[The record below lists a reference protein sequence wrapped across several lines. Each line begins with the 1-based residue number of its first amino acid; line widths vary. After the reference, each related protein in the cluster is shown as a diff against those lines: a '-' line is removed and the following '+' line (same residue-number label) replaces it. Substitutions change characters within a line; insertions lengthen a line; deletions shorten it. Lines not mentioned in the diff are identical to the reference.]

1 MLEIQSIWR
10 LLIYKTENSKGNFT
24 VFEGPLAAG
33 LSVVPKE
40 SPWKILLIT
49 RTHLLCSRGNTDL
62 NQLPVLLSQ
71 FKWTV
76 QHTFHRGWMLEM
88 SFSPI
93 YVDSHQKTSLNQLPL
108 LFAIFSIAKFRNSF
122 LWKDTWQQF
131 RHYKTNVCLSHS
143 KDKNQVKVQIP
154 GRQAALSLLLQ
165 LLLLLPSPE
174 PAAPTGI

>member
-49 RTHLLCSRGNTDL
+49 RTHLLCSSGNTDL
-62 NQLPVLLSQ
+62 NQLPLLLSQ

-93 YVDSHQKTSLNQLPL
+93 YVDSHQKTSLN
-108 LFAIFSIAKFRNSF
+108 
-122 LWKDTWQQF
+122 
-131 RHYKTNVCLSHS
+131 
-143 KDKNQVKVQIP
+143 
-154 GRQAALSLLLQ
+154 
-165 LLLLLPSPE
+165 
-174 PAAPTGI
+174 